1 MLEGAKDTKGTVD
14 ARCSG
19 ATAMKAIKKKVT

>member
-1 MLEGAKDTKGTVD
+1 MLEGAKDTMGTVD

-19 ATAMKAIKKKVT
+19 ATAMKAIQKAT

>member
-1 MLEGAKDTKGTVD
+1 MLEGAKDTMGTFD

-19 ATAMKAIKKKVT
+19 ATAMKAIKKAT